1 MLGQSSLG
9 ENVHWVFS
17 VAAES
22 ARGAYSF
29 SSSFCW
35 LDRNPSNAIESMY
48 AMNPTQIPAR
58 GRFAPSPTGRMH
70 AGNIFSALM
79 MWLVVKSQGGT
90 IVLRIEDLDRERSK
104 REYIDQVQRDFE
116 LLGLTWDEGPYF
128 QSTEDPVY
136 EEAFLALQE
145 AGMVYPCY
153 CTRADL
159 KAASA
164 PHWGEKNVY
173 PGYCRDLNTEERYL
187 REEAGRRPAWRLRVP
202 DEMVEFR
209 DLFQGDY
216 RQLLDRECGDF
227 VVRRSDDLFA
237 YQLAVVADDAR
248 QGINTIVRG
257 IDLITS
263 TPQQIYLRRLL
274 GKLGVVDPGVD
285 PVFGHIPLLMG
296 EDGHRLSKRHKD
308 ASLDMLMETYK
319 TSEAV
324 LGHVAFVTGMID
336 EDVPATPEALL
347 KVYDPAKLAQLWRGK
362 EGMVW
367 R

>member
-1 MLGQSSLG
+1 MVR
-9 ENVHWVFS
+9 EES
-17 VAAES
+17 V
-22 ARGAYSF
+22 
-29 SSSFCW
+29 
-35 LDRNPSNAIESMY
+35 P
-48 AMNPTQIPAR
+48 R

-79 MWLVVKSQGGT
+79 MWLAVKSQGGS

-136 EEAFLALQE
+136 EEAFFALQE

-159 KAASA
+159 KATSA
-164 PHWGEKNVY
+164 PHWGEKQVY
-173 PGYCRDLNTEERYL
+173 PGYCRDLSDKERRL
-187 REEAGRRPAWRLRVP
+187 REEAGRQAAWRLRVP
-202 DEMVEFR
+202 DEVVTFR

-216 RQLLDRECGDF
+216 RQVLDRECGDF

-237 YQLAVVADDAR
+237 YQLAVVVDDAR
-248 QGINTIVRG
+248 QGISSIVRG

-274 GKLGVVDPGVD
+274 GKLGVVPEVPDPE
-285 PVFGHIPLLMG
+285 FGHIPLLMG

-308 ASLDMLMETYK
+308 ASLDCLLETYK
-319 TSEAV
+319 CPEAI
-324 LGHVAFVTGMID
+324 LGHVAYATGLTE
-336 EDVPATPEALL
+336 EDVPVRPEALMDA
-347 KVYDPAKLAQLWRGK
+347 YDPVRLTQLWEGK
-362 EGMVW
+362 EGIVW